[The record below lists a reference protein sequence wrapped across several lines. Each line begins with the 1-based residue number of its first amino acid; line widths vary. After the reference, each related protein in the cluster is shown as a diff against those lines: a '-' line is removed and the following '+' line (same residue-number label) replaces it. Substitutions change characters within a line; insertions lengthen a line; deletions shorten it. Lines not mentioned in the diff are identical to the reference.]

1 MQPARR
7 AGALKDRPGQPP
19 APAPPL
25 FADRPRPKPC
35 CCAPLCLHLLHL
47 LPHGAVHTIPLA
59 VHPPLAVVVAAF
71 AASALDLA
79 LDDADVRTHH
89 SLDLVV
95 LAEELSE
102 LDILGG
108 DQVDHLTRLRVDDLE
123 LAFRG
128 GRVHTHNLSP
138 ASTLSAHSR
147 HSVFQ

>member
-123 LAFRG
+123 GAPGVG
-128 GRVHTHNLSP
+128 GGHTAAHHASP
-138 ASTLSAHSR
+138 RSLEM
-147 HSVFQ
+147 